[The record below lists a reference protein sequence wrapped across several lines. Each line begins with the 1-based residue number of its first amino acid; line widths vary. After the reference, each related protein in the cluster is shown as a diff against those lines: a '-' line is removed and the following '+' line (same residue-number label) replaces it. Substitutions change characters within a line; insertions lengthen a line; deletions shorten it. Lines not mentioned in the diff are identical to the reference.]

1 MRLLETISRIAADVI
16 DKSLLHLEAEIHAL
30 TDPMTGLPNARS
42 LQAQFEKEAT
52 RAKRGGKS
60 FQLLMLDLD
69 GFKAVNDTFGHKT
82 GDLMLKEIGRIIRA
96 QLRDYDFLARY
107 AGDEFVAIIPD
118 AKPEDVADLCQRI
131 ESAVN
136 NFSLPTGDGVARV
149 GVSLGSS
156 GYPKSGDT
164 FDEII
169 VAADKAMYA
178 DKSSR
183 KRLMQSSANLSVE
196 RPETVECGPMAV
208 ISLEDVETHVIPAE
222 GCIVE
227 LDETHII
234 STAVN

>member
-1 MRLLETISRIAADVI
+1 
-16 DKSLLHLEAEIHAL
+16 
-30 TDPMTGLPNARS
+30 
-42 LQAQFEKEAT
+42 
-52 RAKRGGKS
+52 
-60 FQLLMLDLD
+60 MLDLD

-82 GDLMLKEIGRIIRA
+82 GDMMLKEVSRIIRS

-118 AKPEDVADLCQRI
+118 AKAHDVSDLCARI
-131 ESAVN
+131 GSAVA
-136 NFSLPTGDGVARV
+136 NFALPTADGVARV

-156 GYPKSGDT
+156 GYPKNGET

-183 KRLMQSSANLSVE
+183 KRLLQSSPNLSVE
-196 RPETVECGPMAV
+196 VTELVENARMEV
-208 ISLEDVETHVIPAE
+208 ISLDDIETHIIPAE

-227 LDETHII
+227 LDETHIV